1 MIKIG
6 IIGTSEG
13 NGHPYSFSAIINGYD
28 DKNMSMSGWN
38 NIYMYLKERDF
49 SDFGISDAK
58 VTHVWT
64 QNLDESI
71 KIAKASKI
79 NNVVD
84 NYEDMIKDV
93 DAIIIARD
101 DYESHIKIAKSFLEA
116 GKYVF
121 IDKPLSLDIND
132 IIYFKPFL
140 ESGQL
145 VSCSGIKYAPELDK
159 IRRDINE
166 FGKIKLIR
174 GTTVKSWEKYAIHML
189 DGIFSVVPFN
199 VKSVQYNNSNHESFT
214 LYNYDGS
221 IIQIDALGSSEPIL
235 RIEFFSDI
243 KYYRADTLDA
253 FLSFKRLLSNFIF
266 RIERGLVDN
275 SSVLT
280 INLMK
285 VLIAGKMAQKTKN
298 IVEIDSLGI

>member
-1 MIKIG
+1 MLKIG

-13 NGHPYSFSAIINGYD
+13 NGHPYSFSAIVNGYD

-38 NIYMYLKERDF
+38 NIYLYLKERDF

-64 QNLDESI
+64 QSLDESI
-71 KIAKASKI
+71 KIANASRI
-79 NNVVD
+79 DNVVE

-93 DAIIIARD
+93 DAVIIARD

-132 IIYFKPFL
+132 LIYFKPFL

-145 VSCSGIKYAPELDK
+145 ASCSGIKYAPELDN

-174 GTTVKSWEKYAIHML
+174 GTTVKNWEKYAIHML
-189 DGIFSVVPFN
+189 DGIFSVIPFN
-199 VKSVQYNNSNHESFT
+199 VKSVQYNNSNHESFSIF
-214 LYNYDGS
+214 NYDGS
-221 IIQIDALGSSEPIL
+221 LIQIDALGNSELTL
-235 RIEFFSDI
+235 RIEFFSDL

-266 RIERGLVDN
+266 RIERGPLDN
-275 SSVLT
+275 SSILT

-285 VLIAGKMAQKTKN
+285 VLIAGKMAQKTKS

>member
-1 MIKIG
+1 MLKIG

-93 DAIIIARD
+93 DAFIIARD
-101 DYESHIKIAKSFLEA
+101 DYESHIKIAKPFLDA

-132 IIYFKPFL
+132 LIYFKPFL

-145 VSCSGIKYAPELDK
+145 ASCSGIKYAPELDK

-166 FGKIKLIR
+166 FGKTKLIR
-174 GTTVKSWEKYAIHML
+174 ATTVKSWEKYAIHML

-253 FLSFKRLLSNFIF
+253 FPSFKRLLSNFIF
-266 RIERGLVDN
+266 RVERGLVDN

>member
-13 NGHPYSFSAIINGYD
+13 NGHPYSFSAIVNGYD

-64 QNLDESI
+64 QSLDESI
-71 KIAKASKI
+71 KIANASRI
-79 NNVVD
+79 DNVVE

-93 DAIIIARD
+93 DAVIIARD

-132 IIYFKPFL
+132 LIYFKPFL

-145 VSCSGIKYAPELDK
+145 ASCSGIKYAPELDK

-214 LYNYDGS
+214 LYNHDGS
-221 IIQIDALGSSEPIL
+221 IIQIDALGSSELTL

-275 SSVLT
+275 GSILT

-285 VLIAGKMAQKTKN
+285 VLIAGKMAQKTKS

>member
-38 NIYMYLKERDF
+38 NIYIYLKERDF

-132 IIYFKPFL
+132 LIYFKPFL

-145 VSCSGIKYAPELDK
+145 ASCSGIRYAPELDK

-166 FGKIKLIR
+166 FGKIKLTR
-174 GTTVKSWEKYAIHML
+174 GTTVKSWEKYAIHIL

-199 VKSVQYNNSNHESFT
+199 VKSVQYNNSNHESFI
-214 LYNYDGS
+214 LYNHDGS

-253 FLSFKRLLSNFIF
+253 FPSFKRLLSNFIF

-275 SSVLT
+275 GSILT

-285 VLIAGKMAQKTKN
+285 VLIAGKMAQKTKS

>member
-1 MIKIG
+1 MLKIG
-6 IIGTSEG
+6 IIGISEG

-93 DAIIIARD
+93 DAVIIARD
-101 DYESHIKIAKSFLEA
+101 DYESHIKIAKPFLDA

-132 IIYFKPFL
+132 LIYFKPFL

-145 VSCSGIKYAPELDK
+145 ASCSGIKYASELDK

-174 GTTVKSWEKYAIHML
+174 ATTVKSWEKYAIHML

-214 LYNYDGS
+214 LYNYDDS

-253 FLSFKRLLSNFIF
+253 FPSFKRLLSNFIF
-266 RIERGLVDN
+266 RVERGLVDN

>member
-298 IVEIDSLGI
+298 IIEIDSLGI

>member
-1 MIKIG
+1 MLKIG

-93 DAIIIARD
+93 DAVIIARD
-101 DYESHIKIAKSFLEA
+101 DYESHIKIAKPFLDA

-132 IIYFKPFL
+132 LIYFKPFL

-145 VSCSGIKYAPELDK
+145 ASCSGIKYAPELDK

-166 FGKIKLIR
+166 FGKTKLIR
-174 GTTVKSWEKYAIHML
+174 ATTVKSWEKYAIHML

-253 FLSFKRLLSNFIF
+253 FPSFKRLLSNFIF
-266 RIERGLVDN
+266 RVERGLVDN

-285 VLIAGKMAQKTKN
+285 VFIAGKMAQKTKN
-298 IVEIDSLGI
+298 IVEIASLGI

>member
-1 MIKIG
+1 MLKIG

-71 KIAKASKI
+71 TIAKASKI

-93 DAIIIARD
+93 NAIIIARD

-132 IIYFKPFL
+132 LIYFKPFL

-145 VSCSGIKYAPELDK
+145 ASCSGIKYAPELDK

-174 GTTVKSWEKYAIHML
+174 ATTVKSWEKYAIHML

-214 LYNYDGS
+214 LYNYDDS

-266 RIERGLVDN
+266 RVERGLVDN
-275 SSVLT
+275 SSILT

>member
-1 MIKIG
+1 MLKIG

-93 DAIIIARD
+93 DAVIIARD
-101 DYESHIKIAKSFLEA
+101 DYESHIKIAKPFLDA

-132 IIYFKPFL
+132 LIYFKPFL

-145 VSCSGIKYAPELDK
+145 ASCSGIKYAPELDK

-166 FGKIKLIR
+166 FGKTKLIR
-174 GTTVKSWEKYAIHML
+174 ATTVKSWEKYAIHML

-235 RIEFFSDI
+235 RTEFFSDI

-253 FLSFKRLLSNFIF
+253 FPSFKRLLSNFIF
-266 RIERGLVDN
+266 RVERGLVDN

>member
-280 INLMK
+280 
-285 VLIAGKMAQKTKN
+285 
-298 IVEIDSLGI
+298 

>member
-1 MIKIG
+1 MLKIG

-28 DKNMSMSGWN
+28 DKNMSTSGWN

-71 KIAKASKI
+71 KISNASRI
-79 NNVVD
+79 DNVVD
-84 NYEDMIKDV
+84 NYEDMINDV

-101 DYESHIKIAKSFLEA
+101 DYKSHIKIAKSFLEA

-121 IDKPLSLDIND
+121 IDKPLSLDMND
-132 IIYFKPFL
+132 LIYFKPFL

-145 VSCSGIKYAPELDK
+145 ASCSGIKYAPELDK

-189 DGIFSVVPFN
+189 DGIFSVVPLN

-275 SSVLT
+275 GSILT

-285 VLIAGKMAQKTKN
+285 VLIAGKMAQKTKS

>member
-1 MIKIG
+1 MLKIG

-93 DAIIIARD
+93 NAIIIARD

-132 IIYFKPFL
+132 LIYFKPFL

-145 VSCSGIKYAPELDK
+145 ASCSGIKYAPELDK

-174 GTTVKSWEKYAIHML
+174 ATTVKSWEKYAIHML

-214 LYNYDGS
+214 LYNYDDS

-266 RIERGLVDN
+266 RVERGLVDN
-275 SSVLT
+275 SSILT

>member
-1 MIKIG
+1 MLKIG

-93 DAIIIARD
+93 DAVIIARD
-101 DYESHIKIAKSFLEA
+101 DYESHIKIAKSFLDA

-132 IIYFKPFL
+132 LIYFKPFL

-145 VSCSGIKYAPELDK
+145 ASCSGIKYAPELDK

-174 GTTVKSWEKYAIHML
+174 ATTVKSWEKYAIHML

-253 FLSFKRLLSNFIF
+253 FPSFKRLLSNFIF
-266 RIERGLVDN
+266 RVERGLVDN
-275 SSVLT
+275 GSILT

-285 VLIAGKMAQKTKN
+285 VLIAGKMAQKTKS